1 MNILYQIPGLEELEE
16 KNDWIRIIDKME
28 YLETN
33 CSNINI
39 LLRIST
45 EYWYIL
51 SNCENDRNLEV
62 LNLQSIQKRLMKMY
76 AKGKILY
83 KSNSSFLWMFGYM
96 ISLFPYYF
104 YFQEE
109 PKDKYIEWEIKGN
122 EMIRMACDV
131 NSSDR
136 IAKLVYN
143 NMLGY
148 EVIDICAQKQIVS
161 SFNGNTLVEKY
172 FREVLLNPIV

>member
-1 MNILYQIPGLEELEE
+1 
-16 KNDWIRIIDKME
+16 
-28 YLETN
+28 
-33 CSNINI
+33 
-39 LLRIST
+39 
-45 EYWYIL
+45 
-51 SNCENDRNLEV
+51 
-62 LNLQSIQKRLMKMY
+62 
-76 AKGKILY
+76 
-83 KSNSSFLWMFGYM
+83 M

-109 PKDKYIEWEIKGN
+109 SKDEYIEWEIKGK
-122 EMIRMACDV
+122 EMIRRACAV

-148 EVIDICAQKQIVS
+148 DVIDICAQKQIVS